1 MITAVD
7 RSRSRVVA
15 VLIAVLASVGAQ
27 LCGDAI
33 SAEAVTVHNGHP
45 AAVHDHSST
54 PAADDHHEP
63 GNHDD
68 HSCGPT
74 GTDVPGMQPAP
85 VPGPDL
91 VIDVVEQRSALIDP
105 GAALPRVDGGNV
117 LRAPLGAPSLVL
129 ICVSRR

>member
-1 MITAVD
+1 
-7 RSRSRVVA
+7 VA
-15 VLIAVLASVGAQ
+15 VLIAVLASFGAQ
-27 LCGDAI
+27 LCDHAI
-33 SAEAVTVHNGHP
+33 SAEATTVHEHRG
-45 AAVHDHSST
+45 T
-54 PAADDHHEP
+54 PAAGEHHAP

-74 GTDVPGMQPAP
+74 GTDVPVVQPAP

-105 GAALPRVDGGNV
+105 GAALPRVDGGDV
-117 LRAPLGAPSLVL
+117 VRAPPRTPSLVL